1 MRAIKKNFNVN
12 PKLEI
17 FTLQMLRCPMNW
29 DLQGRSIGIAL
40 QVWAALGLY
49 GDLSSRDSGVADIFC
64 FVLSDEF

>member
-1 MRAIKKNFNVN
+1 
-12 PKLEI
+12 
-17 FTLQMLRCPMNW
+17 MNW